1 MVSPQHVSI
10 LKVAVIDCFDLQVV
24 IGWMKIEWFVNS
36 WCAWVCVCVCGRAS
50 VCTRVCVCAHPSVRL
65 RGESLGVECGSV

>member
-36 WCAWVCVCVCGRAS
+36 WCAWVCVCVGVLVSAH
-50 VCTRVCVCAHPSVRL
+50 VCVCV
-65 RGESLGVECGSV
+65 